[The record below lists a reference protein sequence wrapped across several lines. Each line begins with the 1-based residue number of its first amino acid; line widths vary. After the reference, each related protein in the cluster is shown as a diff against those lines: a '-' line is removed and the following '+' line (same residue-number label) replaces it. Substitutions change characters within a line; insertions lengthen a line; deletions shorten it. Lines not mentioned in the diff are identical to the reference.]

1 MLKGWGGGG
10 GSAALLLT
18 VNSLMYYVLQELRY
32 LNNSICLV
40 SFWDVVCWDLNLSFM
55 MIWPKLVY
63 MSKWLINGSVKGI
76 KLSGVMFVG

>member
-1 MLKGWGGGG
+1 
-10 GSAALLLT
+10 
-18 VNSLMYYVLQELRY
+18 
-32 LNNSICLV
+32 
-40 SFWDVVCWDLNLSFM
+40 